1 MFVILLENSN
11 NTVLSEVDTFTNHY
25 PRSSIKRITRYT
37 TLKELHSLANKPLLS
52 IGWLII
58 CQDTAIKNSSRT
70 TPPACC
76 RSGACW
82 KPLRSAAGR

>member
-37 TLKELHSLANKPLLS
+37 TLEELHSLANKPLLS
-52 IGWLII
+52 IG
-58 CQDTAIKNSSRT
+58 
-70 TPPACC
+70 
-76 RSGACW
+76 
-82 KPLRSAAGR
+82 